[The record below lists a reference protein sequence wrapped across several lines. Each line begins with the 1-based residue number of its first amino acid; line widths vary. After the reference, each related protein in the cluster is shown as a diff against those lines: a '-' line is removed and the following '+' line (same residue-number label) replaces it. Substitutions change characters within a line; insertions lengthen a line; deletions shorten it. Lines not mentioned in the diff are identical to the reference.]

1 MVRASY
7 KVEFDVNEM
16 KPELD
21 ELDLELA
28 TEQLDESLGVPS
40 NDPQQPA
47 YSAAQPESAEDDVL
61 P

>member
-1 MVRASY
+1 M
-7 KVEFDVNEM
+7 NEL